1 MGTDRE
7 PIAVIGTGYV
17 GLVTAAGFAQLGSDA
32 WCVDIDAE
40 KIATLNRGEIPI
52 YEPGLEECVAR
63 NRDRLHFSSEL
74 SSALEHA
81 RLLFVAVGTPP
92 TYSGDADLSAV
103 DQVVAGMPIS
113 DRHALVMKSTVPV
126 GTGAAIRRMFDAQG
140 KSGFGYVSCPEFLK
154 EGSALSDFLRP
165 DRVVI
170 GDDRDWAGDAVVKLY
185 EPFDAPL
192 VRTDIASAEMIKL
205 ASNAYLA
212 TKISFINEIAVVC
225 EETGADV
232 LKVAEGMG
240 LDDRIGPKFLRAGI
254 GWGGSCFGKDVTAL
268 KKLAANTGYQF
279 QLLNASLEVNELQKR
294 RIVAKLQKHLGRLV
308 GKRIGLLGLA
318 FKPDTDDMRDAAS
331 LVLAARLQAEGA
343 RVTAFDPVAEDMA
356 RDLITGVE
364 FCPSAMDCVAGCDA
378 IVLVTEWREFAELD
392 FAEVARRMH
401 GDLVLDGRNFFDP
414 TAIQSAGLT
423 YEGVGRR

>member
-1 MGTDRE
+1 
-7 PIAVIGTGYV
+7 
-17 GLVTAAGFAQLGSDA
+17 
-32 WCVDIDAE
+32 
-40 KIATLNRGEIPI
+40 
-52 YEPGLEECVAR
+52 
-63 NRDRLHFSSEL
+63 
-74 SSALEHA
+74 
-81 RLLFVAVGTPP
+81 VAVGTPP

-103 DQVVAGMPIS
+103 DRVVAALPGS

-154 EGSALSDFLRP
+154 EGSALSDFLKP

-170 GDDRDWAGDAVVKLY
+170 GDDRDWAGDAVVELY

-192 VRTDIASAEMIKL
+192 IRTDIASAEMIKL
-205 ASNAYLA
+205 ASNAFLA

-240 LDDRIGPKFLRAGI
+240 LDNRIGPKFLRPGI

-343 RVTAFDPVAEDMA
+343 RVSAFDPVAEDVA
-356 RDLITGVE
+356 RGLITGVA
-364 FCPSAMDCVAGCDA
+364 FCPSAMDCVEGCDA
-378 IVLVTEWREFAELD
+378 IVLVTEWNEFRELD
-392 FAEVARRMH
+392 FAEVARRMR
-401 GDLVLDGRNFFDP
+401 GELVLDGRNFFDP
-414 TAIQSAGLT
+414 GVIRSAGLT